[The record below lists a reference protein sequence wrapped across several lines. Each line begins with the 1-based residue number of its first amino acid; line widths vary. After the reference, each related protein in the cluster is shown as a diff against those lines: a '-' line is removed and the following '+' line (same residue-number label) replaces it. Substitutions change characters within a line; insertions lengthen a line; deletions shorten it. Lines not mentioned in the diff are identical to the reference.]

1 MTTNISESMNATLV
15 KVRELPIT
23 AFVNEIRLLCQR
35 WFFERRNKAKDF
47 TSKMSKDVE
56 KKLEKR
62 RDRAQI
68 MDVSC
73 LNFFYLSFI
82 LIMLQYYINC
92 MEIKKNRTNFSFPV
106 PVLIFSHNDI
116 AAI

>member
-1 MTTNISESMNATLV
+1 MTTNISESMNAALV

-35 WFFERRNKAKDF
+35 WFFERRSKAKDF

-73 LNFFYLSFI
+73 LNFFLS
-82 LIMLQYYINC
+82 
-92 MEIKKNRTNFSFPV
+92 
-106 PVLIFSHNDI
+106 
-116 AAI
+116 